1 MTENRVAGHV
11 CPASTLRTMG
21 ITVSTVLR
29 ASIRAHLLRSTKL
42 HASTVMLD
50 FTVITQTRSYMDL
63 IVACNARRTAP
74 AGLVRS
80 LGMATTILHHNVRA
94 TLAMLYSQAI
104 LGIQQK
110 VGDYLQSSCVSHALQ
125 ARISLMQCNGEKSNT
140 RRTQCILLV

>member
-1 MTENRVAGHV
+1 
-11 CPASTLRTMG
+11 
-21 ITVSTVLR
+21 
-29 ASIRAHLLRSTKL
+29 
-42 HASTVMLD
+42 MLD

-63 IVACNARRTAP
+63 IVACNVRRTAP

-94 TLAMLYSQAI
+94 TLAMLYFQAI

-125 ARISLMQCNGEKSNT
+125 ARISLKQCNGEKSNT
-140 RRTQCILLV
+140 RHSQCIQLV